1 MGEVSSI
8 EQNDQSPK
16 PRIVQYKNRRF
27 SVRLEPIYWQVLERM
42 ADRATIRLGQLIA
55 RLAAD
60 YPGGNFSS
68 FLRVYCM
75 LEAERRLAQQQMEP
89 NYNSLLDLVKT
100 CPNPGVILSR
110 YRSII
115 GSNDAF
121 LNWIGPLDTPINGA
135 NLTSVIQ
142 VRTRNSLND
151 VWQQMLSG
159 RLAKAEARI
168 LYVAPGRVNAAKAT
182 FVALHAERGEEF
194 YAVMWLAVANTTPA
208 LKPSSQSLPAVADER
223 STRRQAAVPPQDH
236 AVSGRR

>member
-1 MGEVSSI
+1 MGEVSTI

-16 PRIVQYKNRRF
+16 PRIVQYQNRRF

-42 ADRATIRLGQLIA
+42 ADRAAIRLGQLIA

-68 FLRVYCM
+68 FLRVYSM
-75 LEAERRLAQQQMEP
+75 LDAERRLAQQQMEP

-121 LNWIGPLDTPINGA
+121 E
-135 NLTSVIQ
+135 TSRPAPNIF
-142 VRTRNSLND
+142 SP
-151 VWQQMLSG
+151 
-159 RLAKAEARI
+159 AKK
-168 LYVAPGRVNAAKAT
+168 PGRKSAST
-182 FVALHAERGEEF
+182 GWDSTPPSCFRGIF
-194 YAVMWLAVANTTPA
+194 RDTGRG
-208 LKPSSQSLPAVADER
+208 SLPDR
-223 STRRQAAVPPQDH
+223 D
-236 AVSGRR
+236 